1 MNLLTVQTQL
11 MQAGVPKMFGTRKEV
26 NYLPQLL
33 SDDEIIQYAASGLV
47 EGNTVLIVLTQK
59 RILFVDKGLLYGVQT
74 SEIPLDMVNGVSS
87 KSGVLLGEISV
98 MNGVSWAHIKN
109 IPKIAVPVLSDKI
122 KRASEAYKQS
132 LYRPQVDTTPVNQPL
147 SQNLIADE
155 LIKLK
160 SLVDN
165 GVLTEAE
172 FQAQKAK
179 LLQ

>member
-33 SDDEIIQYAASGLV
+33 SDDEVIQYAASGFYD
-47 EGNTVLIVLTQK
+47 GNTVLIVLTQK
-59 RILFVDKGLLYGVQT
+59 RIMFVDKGMIYGVQ
-74 SEIPLDMVNGVSS
+74 IPLDMVNGVSS

-132 LYRPQVDTTPVNQPL
+132 LYRPQIEVSQNSQPL

-165 GVLTEAE
+165 GVLTEEE
-172 FQAQKAK
+172 FQAQKTN
-179 LLQ
+179 LPRQS